1 MRISDWSSDVCSSD
15 LSPDGRH
22 VAILLPSQEL
32 DGPDQLWLYR
42 VADHKLTAVT
52 PRPDMRA
59 KHPADAVALITS
71 FAWREGTL
79 FAVASLWGDG
89 SDSEGG
95 PQAFYAATVA
105 GSRRLPDRPV
115 EAQDRWES
123 VTGGLAIG

>member
-1 MRISDWSSDVCSSD
+1 MIGEVDRRPIACARPELVEDRQVPVAGMR

-59 KHPADAVALITS
+59 KHPADAVALLTT
-71 FAWREGTL
+71 FACREGPL
-79 FAVASLWGDG
+79 FAVAALLGGRSAARRVGN
-89 SDSEGG
+89 EGVG
-95 PQAFYAATVA
+95 TC
-105 GSRRLPDRPV
+105 
-115 EAQDRWES
+115 
-123 VTGGLAIG
+123 

>member
-15 LSPDGRH
+15 LVAGMRLSPAGRH

-105 GSRRLPDRPV
+105 GSRRL
-115 EAQDRWES
+115 
-123 VTGGLAIG
+123 

>member
-1 MRISDWSSDVCSSD
+1 MIGEVDRRPIACARPELVEDRQVPVAGMR

-71 FAWREGTL
+71 FAWREGKL
-79 FAVASLWGDG
+79 FETGR
-89 SDSEGG
+89 
-95 PQAFYAATVA
+95 AACRERVCQYVLISVVA
-105 GSRRLPDRPV
+105 G
-115 EAQDRWES
+115 
-123 VTGGLAIG
+123 